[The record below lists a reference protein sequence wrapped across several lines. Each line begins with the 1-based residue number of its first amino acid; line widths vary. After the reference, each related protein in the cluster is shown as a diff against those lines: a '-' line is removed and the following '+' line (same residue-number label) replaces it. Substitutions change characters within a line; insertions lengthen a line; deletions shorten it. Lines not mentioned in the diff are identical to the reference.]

1 MIESLDQVAIAVKSL
16 GPAVAFFRDVLGLD
30 PSEPE
35 DVPSQG
41 VRVVKFLVGETSI
54 ELLEPLSPGSPISQF
69 LEKRGEGI
77 HHIAF
82 RVHDLALALAK
93 LQRSNVPLIHA
104 TPQPGAGG
112 KKIAFAH
119 PKGTLGVLM
128 EFCEG

>member
-1 MIESLDQVAIAVKSL
+1 VIEALDQVAIAVKSL
-16 GPAVAFFRDVLGLD
+16 GPAVAFFRDVLGLE

-35 DVPSQG
+35 DVASQG

-54 ELLEPLSPGSPISQF
+54 ELLEPLGPQSPISQF

-77 HHIAF
+77 HHVAF

-93 LQRSNVPLIHA
+93 LKRSNVPLIHE
-104 TPQPGAGG
+104 TPQPGADG

-119 PKGTLGVLM
+119 PKGTFGVLM

>member
-1 MIESLDQVAIAVKSL
+1 MIEALDQVAIAVRSL
-16 GPAVAFFRDVLGLD
+16 GPAVAFFRDVLGLE

-35 DVPSQG
+35 DVPGQG

-54 ELLEPLSPGSPISQF
+54 ELLEPLTKESPISGF

-82 RVHDLALALAK
+82 RVHDLAMALAK
-93 LQRSNVPLIHA
+93 LAKSNVPLLHE
-104 TPQPGAGG
+104 TPQAGAGG
-112 KKIAFAH
+112 KRIAFAH
-119 PKGTLGVLM
+119 PKGTHGVLM

>member
-1 MIESLDQVAIAVKSL
+1 
-16 GPAVAFFRDVLGLD
+16 
-30 PSEPE
+30 
-35 DVPSQG
+35 

-54 ELLEPLSPGSPISQF
+54 ELLEPLSAASPISKF

-77 HHIAF
+77 HHVAF

-93 LQRSNVPLIHA
+93 LKKSNVPLIHRA
-104 TPQPGAGG
+104 PQPGAGG

-119 PKGTLGVLM
+119 PSGTLGVLM